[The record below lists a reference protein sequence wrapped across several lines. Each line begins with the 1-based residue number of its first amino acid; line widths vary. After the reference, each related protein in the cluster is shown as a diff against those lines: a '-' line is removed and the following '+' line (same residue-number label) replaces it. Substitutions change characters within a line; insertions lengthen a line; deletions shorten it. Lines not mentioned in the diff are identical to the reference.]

1 MNGSMHISKWDSPLI
16 IFELI
21 SRDEIGTLLCK
32 TPPFTLFEKYPEWLI
47 NNASLGNDNELFN
60 SSLNYMID
68 NNYRISIMSDE
79 TFRFI
84 KNQKIDKLLFCWK
97 KHELCTVKMLSL
109 MHGMLTWNEK
119 IRFNIDQL
127 LIIHGLVFIIINIRI
142 ESKKIQKFKNSKT
155 TYFKNETKVI

>member
-1 MNGSMHISKWDSPLI
+1 
-16 IFELI
+16 
-21 SRDEIGTLLCK
+21 
-32 TPPFTLFEKYPEWLI
+32 
-47 NNASLGNDNELFN
+47 
-60 SSLNYMID
+60 
-68 NNYRISIMSDE
+68 MSDE
-79 TFRFI
+79 TFPFI

-142 ESKKIQKFKNSKT
+142 ESKKIQKFKN
-155 TYFKNETKVI
+155 NVL